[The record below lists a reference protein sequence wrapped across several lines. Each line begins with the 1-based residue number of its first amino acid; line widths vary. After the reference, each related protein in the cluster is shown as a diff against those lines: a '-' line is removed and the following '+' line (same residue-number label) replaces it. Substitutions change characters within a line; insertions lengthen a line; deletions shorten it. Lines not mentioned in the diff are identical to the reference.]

1 MKPKKRIT
9 RREWLN
15 KPSTGYTSYIFY
27 DIVAEESKVTLGKDQ
42 GKLERDV
49 YGILKISDCDRK
61 ISLSIEL
68 GSAKARKNTFAKLDK
83 LIDELIKF
91 RIELSKTVDEYL
103 TKEDRK

>member
-1 MKPKKRIT
+1 MKPKKRII

-27 DIVAEESKVTLGKDQ
+27 DIAAEEYKATFGKDK
-42 GKLERDV
+42 GKLKRDV
-49 YGILKISDCDRK
+49 YGILNISDCNRK

-68 GSAKARKNTFAKLDK
+68 ESAKARKNTFAKLDK

-91 RIELSKTVDEYL
+91 RNELSETVDEYL
-103 TKEDRK
+103 TKE